1 MKRIIGE
8 RFNELFCSADTL
20 CLDLGDNFAD
30 EDGDPMP
37 AYSLNIVGDCHF
49 EKDGTVLLALADI
62 YATYGTNGSA
72 SIKDPRFVAV
82 RDALVGTKVS
92 EATLTKTG
100 ELTVRF
106 DNGILFF
113 FHAVNG
119 AYFGLYPHHSYE
131 ASFFYGD
138 KKKHPWRSFRQD
150 E

>member
-49 EKDGTVLLALADI
+49 EKEGKILLSLADI
-62 YATYGTNGSA
+62 YADHGTNGSA
-72 SIKDPRFVAV
+72 SVKDPRFVAV
-82 RDALVGTKVS
+82 REALVGTRVS
-92 EATLTKTG
+92 EATLTETG
-100 ELTVRF
+100 TLTVLF
-106 DNGILFF
+106 DNGISFV

-119 AYFGLYPHHSYE
+119 AYFGLYPHHCYE
-131 ASFFYGD
+131 PSLFFGD
-138 KKKHPWRSFRQD
+138 EKKHTRRIYS
-150 E
+150 EE